1 MFGIF
6 SIIAMFRNLSYMV
19 IGAFIALAIYAPD
32 KFDDLRSVLETV
44 TKNAYSYAQENVDLS
59 VLTEQIEESK

>member
-1 MFGIF
+1 
-6 SIIAMFRNLSYMV
+6 MV

-44 TKNAYSYAQENVDLS
+44 TKNAYNYAQENVDLS
-59 VLTEQIEESK
+59 VLTEKVEESK